1 MSNIFDILVGLP
13 MSEAERHA
21 WYSLIAWAV
30 ILFLLVSR
38 FSDGIEILGQSL
50 GLTLVEQSA
59 GRLLWTYIALAVLAI
74 IAESIVATVLVLRG
88 SKERVEKDERDHAIE
103 ARANLASYW
112 FMAIALN
119 VIVLH
124 GLVNAAYGKTMFV
137 RMDLTS
143 LTGIAFA
150 LLLVLTLAE
159 IVKRIATIWN
169 YRAA

>member
-1 MSNIFDILVGLP
+1 
-13 MSEAERHA
+13 MSEAERYA
-21 WYSLIAWAV
+21 WYSLIAWAA
-30 ILFLLVSR
+30 ILFLLLSR
-38 FSDGIEILGQSL
+38 FTDGIEILGQSL
-50 GLTLVEQSA
+50 GLTLVEQTA

-74 IAESIVATVLVLRG
+74 IAESIVATILAVRAG
-88 SKERVEKDERDHAIE
+88 KERVEKDERDHAIE

-124 GLVNAAYGKTMFV
+124 GLMNAAYGKAMFV
-137 RMDLTS
+137 FMDLTS